1 MSISSLHE
9 CNESKDEN
17 KLLVVLLDETEINK
31 KKSTMNYL
39 YEDVIEYKL
48 QQNIHDINKKIK
60 INIQT

>member
-48 QQNIHDINKKIK
+48 QQNIHDINK
-60 INIQT
+60 